1 MAPPNDH
8 GAISMLLALVGP
20 HKGKRGEVDLYPKTG
35 GQGTTLSAPRMR
47 PPRWADSDRPYTPTV
62 QREKT

>member
-20 HKGKRGEVDLYPKTG
+20 HKGKRGEVDLYPKNRRTRHDAIG
-35 GQGTTLSAPRMR
+35 SKDEA
-47 PPRWADSDRPYTPTV
+47 TPLG
-62 QREKT
+62 RL